1 MFKNSSAQGL
11 SPPLTSGGG
20 QHHVSSS
27 RGARDSSAQGLS
39 PSLSSGGSQP
49 HVSSSRGARD
59 SRSSTITKDAERE
72 PEARSRD
79 LLQEVPLFATE
90 SQAHRSQSS
99 SRRAQQRQRQQCKA
113 ETTANDMIRGLQAL
127 YRGSVE
133 PKTEFG
139 ARVRPDRDSFPSP
152 EVEGLRRELLE
163 IAEDHNR
170 RVAGNL
176 CAKAALERLT
186 KEGISYNHVSRGDIV
201 RANVENIDLPATERK
216 VEISALGGSA
226 GELIK
231 DWKSIIKEP
240 APSEAEVA
248 AVGSYGD
255 PGIRGTL
262 RLRLAARMW
271 MAGMLRGCRRTC
283 PVGVDVFT
291 VHKKTKD
298 GIDLQRLIFD
308 LRRVNLFFERPW
320 PCALGSLSALCGLD
334 LSDRV
339 VSGGAACRD
348 ADGAEQYELMG
359 LVGDVPDFFYRCL
372 IPSELSGYFWLLD
385 VDPKELYDYLKAQG
399 VTGAEVEL
407 LLESEA
413 VGMRVLP
420 MGWSWAPWFAQE
432 LLQKVLSQGVPDF
445 HADGAMRHGHP
456 PPAISVAQPIA
467 HMEYMDDFG
476 AIVLQARQS
485 SLASDVQDQAR
496 RALKGCG
503 LDVHKEALGAV
514 LDLLGSEINLLRR
527 LVLPKGEKFAV
538 VICATQGVVAA
549 GSASPHQVEVLLG
562 HWTHYALLNRV
573 LFSVMDEVYEFV
585 RLRARQPIELPRGVR
600 AELALLVALA
610 PLVRADL
617 SLDWCSTV
625 SMVDAGPHQ
634 GAVVYA
640 EFSRAEVAEEGRSG
654 LVTGWAYGMPPEP
667 VPESWS
673 DRRWRVGARQRWR
686 TEEHNNITEGRC
698 VVMAVQRLSRCQKGR
713 HCRML
718 VITDSLVALGC
729 FRKGRSSNK
738 GLLYQS
744 RRLAGLSLGYN
755 IRLALRYVRSE
766 RNLAD
771 GPSRGAAFR
780 CVAADTVRKAAHK
793 VSTRL
798 SGIQGKAQ

>member
-1 MFKNSSAQGL
+1 MYRARGERGIRGPAQL
-11 SPPLTSGGG
+11 
-20 QHHVSSS
+20 H
-27 RGARDSSAQGLS
+27 
-39 PSLSSGGSQP
+39 
-49 HVSSSRGARD
+49 
-59 SRSSTITKDAERE
+59 TITKDAERE
-72 PEARSRD
+72 LEARSRD

-201 RANVENIDLPATERK
+201 RANVDNIDLPATERK

-348 ADGAEQYELMG
+348 ADGTEQYELMG
-359 LVGDVPDFFYRCL
+359 LVGDVPDCTNIRQFHCL
-372 IPSELSGYFWLLD
+372 SY
-385 VDPKELYDYLKAQG
+385 
-399 VTGAEVEL
+399 
-407 LLESEA
+407 
-413 VGMRVLP
+413 
-420 MGWSWAPWFAQE
+420 
-432 LLQKVLSQGVPDF
+432 
-445 HADGAMRHGHP
+445 
-456 PPAISVAQPIA
+456 
-467 HMEYMDDFG
+467 
-476 AIVLQARQS
+476 S
-485 SLASDVQDQAR
+485 S
-496 RALKGCG
+496 
-503 LDVHKEALGAV
+503 
-514 LDLLGSEINLLRR
+514 NLL
-527 LVLPKGEKFAV
+527 
-538 VICATQGVVAA
+538 
-549 GSASPHQVEVLLG
+549 
-562 HWTHYALLNRV
+562 
-573 LFSVMDEVYEFV
+573 FSY
-585 RLRARQPIELPRGVR
+585 
-600 AELALLVALA
+600 LVA
-610 PLVRADL
+610 
-617 SLDWCSTV
+617 T
-625 SMVDAGPHQ
+625 
-634 GAVVYA
+634 
-640 EFSRAEVAEEGRSG
+640 
-654 LVTGWAYGMPPEP
+654 
-667 VPESWS
+667 
-673 DRRWRVGARQRWR
+673 
-686 TEEHNNITEGRC
+686 N
-698 VVMAVQRLSRCQKGR
+698 
-713 HCRML
+713 
-718 VITDSLVALGC
+718 
-729 FRKGRSSNK
+729 
-738 GLLYQS
+738 
-744 RRLAGLSLGYN
+744 
-755 IRLALRYVRSE
+755 
-766 RNLAD
+766 
-771 GPSRGAAFR
+771 AF
-780 CVAADTVRKAAHK
+780 
-793 VSTRL
+793 
-798 SGIQGKAQ
+798 

>member
-11 SPPLTSGGG
+11 SPSLTSGGS
-20 QHHVSSS
+20 QLHVSSS
-27 RGARDSSAQGLS
+27 PG
-39 PSLSSGGSQP
+39 
-49 HVSSSRGARD
+49 VRD
-59 SRSSTITKDAERE
+59 SRSSAITKDAERGR
-72 PEARSRD
+72 EARSRD

-99 SRRAQQRQRQQCKA
+99 SRRAQQRQRQRCKA
-113 ETTANDMIRGLQAL
+113 ETATNDMIRGLQAL

-133 PKTEFG
+133 PETAFG
-139 ARVRPDRDSFPSP
+139 ARVRPDRDAFPSP

-201 RANVENIDLPATERK
+201 RANVENIDLPATESK
-216 VEISALGGSA
+216 VEISALGGPA
-226 GELIK
+226 GDLIK
-231 DWKSIIKEP
+231 DWKAIIKEP
-240 APSEAEVA
+240 APSAEEVA
-248 AVGSYGD
+248 QVGSYGD
-255 PGIRGTL
+255 PSIRGSL

-320 PCALGSLSALCGLD
+320 ACALGSLSALCGLD

-339 VSGGAACRD
+339 ISGGVEGKDTDSAH
-348 ADGAEQYELMG
+348 QYELVG
-359 LVGDVPDFFYRCL
+359 IVGDVPDFFYRCL

-385 VDPKELYDYLKAQG
+385 VDPKELYAFLKAQG
-399 VTGAEVEL
+399 VTGEEVEL

-413 VGMRVLP
+413 VGMKVLP
-420 MGWSWAPWFAQE
+420 MGWTWAPWFAQE
-432 LLQKVLSQGVPDF
+432 LLQEVLAQGVPAF
-445 HADGAMRHGHP
+445 QADGAMRHGHP
-456 PPAISVAQPIA
+456 PPAISVEQPIA

-476 AIVLQARQS
+476 AVVLQPRQS
-485 SLASDVQDQAR
+485 SLAADVQDQAR

-514 LDLLGSEINLLRR
+514 LELLGSEINLLRR
-527 LVLPKGEKFAV
+527 LVLPRPEKFAI
-538 VICATQGVVAA
+538 VICATNGVVAS
-549 GSASPHQVEVLLG
+549 GFASPHQVEVLLG

-573 LFSVMDEVYEFV
+573 LYSVMDEVYEFV
-585 RLRARQPIELPRGVR
+585 RLQARKPIALPPGVR
-600 AELALLVALA
+600 AELAMLVALA

-625 SMVDAGPHQ
+625 SMVDAGPAQ

-654 LVTGWAYGMPPEP
+654 LVTGWAYGVAPEP
-667 VPESWS
+667 VPEAWS

-686 TEEHNNITEGRC
+686 TQEHNNITEGRC

-718 VITDSLVALGC
+718 VITDSLVAMGC

-755 IRLALRYVRSE
+755 IRVALRYVRSE
-766 RNLAD
+766 KNLAD
-771 GPSRGAAFR
+771 GPSRGAAFP
-780 CVAADTVRKAAHK
+780 CVAADAVRKAARK
-793 VSTRL
+793 LSTR
-798 SGIQGKAQ
+798 A

>member
-11 SPPLTSGGG
+11 SPPLTSGGS

-72 PEARSRD
+72 LEARSRD

-133 PKTEFG
+133 PQTEFG

-186 KEGISYNHVSRGDIV
+186 KEGISYNHVSRGV
-201 RANVENIDLPATERK
+201 RANVENIDLPATESK
-216 VEISALGGSA
+216 VEISALGGPA
-226 GELIK
+226 GDLIK
-231 DWKSIIKEP
+231 DWKAIIKEP
-240 APSEAEVA
+240 APSAEEVA
-248 AVGSYGD
+248 QVGSYGD
-255 PGIRGTL
+255 PSIRGSL

-320 PCALGSLSALCGLD
+320 ACALGSLSALCGLD

-339 VSGGAACRD
+339 ISGGAEGKDTDSAH
-348 ADGAEQYELMG
+348 QYELVG
-359 LVGDVPDFFYRCL
+359 IVGDVPDFFYRCL

-385 VDPKELYDYLKAQG
+385 VDPKELYAFLKAQG
-399 VTGAEVEL
+399 VTGEEVEL

-413 VGMRVLP
+413 VGMKVLP
-420 MGWSWAPWFAQE
+420 MGWTWAPWFAQE
-432 LLQKVLSQGVPDF
+432 LLQEVLAQGVPAF
-445 HADGAMRHGHP
+445 QADGAMRHGHP
-456 PPAISVAQPIA
+456 PPAISVEQPIA

-476 AIVLQARQS
+476 AVVLQPRQS
-485 SLASDVQDQAR
+485 SLAADVQDQAR

-514 LDLLGSEINLLRR
+514 LELLGSEINLLRR
-527 LVLPKGEKFAV
+527 LVLPRPEKFAI
-538 VICATQGVVAA
+538 VICATNGVVAS
-549 GSASPHQVEVLLG
+549 GFASPHQVEVLLG

-573 LFSVMDEVYEFV
+573 LYSVMDEVYEFV
-585 RLRARQPIELPRGVR
+585 RLHARQPIALPPGVR
-600 AELALLVALA
+600 AELAMLVALA

-625 SMVDAGPHQ
+625 SMVDAGPDQ

-654 LVTGWAYGMPPEP
+654 LVTGWAYGVAPEP
-667 VPESWS
+667 VPEAWS

-686 TEEHNNITEGRC
+686 TQEHNNITEGRC

-718 VITDSLVALGC
+718 VITDSLVAMGC

-755 IRLALRYVRSE
+755 IRVALRYVRSE
-766 RNLAD
+766 KNLAD
-771 GPSRGAAFR
+771 GPSRGAAFP
-780 CVAADTVRKAAHK
+780 CVAADTVRKAARK
-793 VSTRL
+793 LSTR
-798 SGIQGKAQ
+798 A